1 MLTVSV
7 LLPTS
12 ESEEETEPYAGQI
25 RNALTLCVSRWIK
38 KLKKQIEEARKDLNE
53 LILQGQDRERIL
65 QQSRKVD
72 ELIALYY
79 EST

>member
-1 MLTVSV
+1 M
-7 LLPTS
+7 
-12 ESEEETEPYAGQI
+12 
-25 RNALTLCVSRWIK
+25 
-38 KLKKQIEEARKDLNE
+38 KKQIEEARKDLNE